1 MDLDSI
7 DPAFQQFAHQN
18 FSFAASIMARKSHV
32 EVVQQGKA
40 VLAKWRQA
48 NPDELLDLSDAKLC
62 DVNLRGAN
70 LKRAELTGADLRGAD
85 LVGTMFA
92 EADLT
97 RADLRGAKLVKA
109 DFYMAKLFRAT
120 LAESDCSG
128 AYFRRAE
135 MSQCDLSS
143 VDLTKADLVEANLPN
158 SLLKDAVLI
167 GADLTRAVLH
177 DADVRGVTLGWTTL
191 GSLDL
196 SRVFGLDQCKHIGP
210 SVLSLDTARRS
221 YEKLDENFLRSCG
234 VSEGVLQHWKSLF
247 GHPAERVSCF
257 IRFAPDDASFAEP
270 LFAAA
275 QAKGLRCWLDEM
287 SASATVKRGHLTS
300 TAYESDERVLL
311 CVSKSSLTSP
321 WINDELERIFEREKR
336 LKSET
341 GRDVRLLYPLN
352 LDGFLFSGSWKHKH
366 EKIMA
371 KLAVDFVGWRR
382 NNAKLDQEVTK
393 LLALLLTEKR

>member
-1 MDLDSI
+1 M
-7 DPAFQQFAHQN
+7 
-18 FSFAASIMARKSHV
+18 AASETSLRTFAIAMASKSHV
-32 EVVQQGKA
+32 EIIQQGKA
-40 VLAKWRQA
+40 ALAKWRQA
-48 NPDELLDLSDAKLC
+48 NPDELLDLSNAKLC
-62 DVNLRGAN
+62 DINLRGAN

-85 LVGTMFA
+85 LVGTLFS

-97 RADLRGAKLVKA
+97 RADLRGTKLVKA
-109 DFYMAKLFRAT
+109 DFYAAKLFRAT

-143 VDLTKADLVEANLPN
+143 VDLTKADLVEANLPKGV
-158 SLLKDAVLI
+158 LKDSVLI

-177 DADVRGVTLGWTTL
+177 DVDLRGVTFGWTTL

-196 SRVFGLDQCKHIGP
+196 SRVFGLDQCRHIGP
-210 SVLSLDTARRS
+210 SVLSFDTARRS
-221 YEKLDENFLRSCG
+221 YEKLDEAFLRACG

-257 IRFAPDDASFAEP
+257 IRYMPDDATFAEP
-270 LFAAA
+270 LHEAA
-275 QAKGLRCWLDEM
+275 QKKGLRCWLDEM
-287 SASATVKRGHLTS
+287 PSSSPARRGHLTS
-300 TAYESDERVLL
+300 TAYETDERVLL
-311 CVSKSSLTSP
+311 CVSKASLTSG
-321 WINDELERIFEREKR
+321 WITDELERIFEREKR
-336 LKSET
+336 LKAET

-352 LDGFLFSGSWKHKH
+352 LDGFLFSGTWKNKH
-366 EKIMA
+366 EKTVA

-393 LLALLLTEKR
+393 LLALLLGEKR